1 MISSKPLT
9 ASERFARLVLTA
21 WSSRQFAEVK
31 MLTEAPFAGIEA
43 LPAVERER
51 VDLIQE
57 IGRNLLIWETA
68 GHGKNAGNRNVALA
82 LVRHLARCDGDAE
95 EMNAR
100 PTKEASLPLETPAFA
115 PRSRYVQ

>member
-1 MISSKPLT
+1 
-9 ASERFARLVLTA
+9 
-21 WSSRQFAEVK
+21 
-31 MLTEAPFAGIEA
+31 
-43 LPAVERER
+43 
-51 VDLIQE
+51 
-57 IGRNLLIWETA
+57 
-68 GHGKNAGNRNVALA
+68 VALA